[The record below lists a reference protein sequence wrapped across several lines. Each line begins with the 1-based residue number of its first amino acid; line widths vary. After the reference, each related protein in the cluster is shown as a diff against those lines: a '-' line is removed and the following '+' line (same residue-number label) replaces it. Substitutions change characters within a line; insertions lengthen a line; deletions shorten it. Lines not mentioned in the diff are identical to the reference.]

1 MKTCL
6 TVEFPTATNLLS
18 DKSKK
23 AKLFAKAIQDSLGNS
38 FVPRIFR
45 NSNFTLAED
54 FEEQAGP
61 MGASPNMKLEY
72 QVGNEKFSLTVY
84 LDKKKLEIDVSN
96 GSMLP
101 NYGKIK
107 KLQDKLI
114 ELTDAVEVKF
124 FDGNLGKSKPIEDLR
139 EWIKQKR
146 MLRPA

>member
-6 TVEFPTATNLLS
+6 TVEFPTETNLLC

-23 AKLFAKAIQDSLGNS
+23 AKLFAKAIQDSLGDS

-96 GSMLP
+96 GGMLP

-124 FDGNLGKSKPIEDLR
+124 FDGKSKPIEDLR